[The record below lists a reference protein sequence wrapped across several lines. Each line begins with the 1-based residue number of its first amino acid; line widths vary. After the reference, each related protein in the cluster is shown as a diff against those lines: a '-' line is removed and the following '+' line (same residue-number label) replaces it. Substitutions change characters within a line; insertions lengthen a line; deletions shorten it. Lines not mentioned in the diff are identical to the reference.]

1 MACCFGIVTSSSAQE
16 AAADRIAFFEKHV
29 RPILVE
35 HCYECHSEATDR
47 SGGLL
52 LDSKQGWEAGGDS
65 GTAIVPGNGSEG
77 TFLKAIDYK
86 EPKLRMPP
94 DGKLSDARRELLRR
108 WIEEGA
114 FDPRQPTSNPTAKI
128 AQALPVDQAHRHWA
142 YQPLA
147 SHCLPDSTQAK
158 SDIDAWI
165 QAKCR
170 ERDIEIAPAADRRSQ
185 LRRLKF
191 DLLGLPPTPEEL
203 EEFLSDTSPDAYER
217 WVDRWLESP
226 HFGER
231 MARHWLDLARFAESY
246 TLRGFVLHQA
256 WRYRDYCVQSF
267 SRDIPWDQFVREQ
280 IAGDL
285 MDHQDLEQRRRQQIA
300 VTFLLL
306 GNNNLEEQ
314 DKQQLDM
321 DVIDEQLETLG
332 RAFLGQTIGCARCHD
347 HKFDPIPTRDY
358 YALAGIL
365 KASTTLKHENVSK
378 WIETPLA
385 MDAATVDHFATLQ
398 NEHERLQKE
407 YKRLEKMSAD
417 KKSVGQTFDVEKLE
431 GIVVDDEQAKRI
443 GDWEYSSSVK
453 PFVGLGYHHD
463 QGQARGTK
471 TVTFEP
477 SSLPPGRY
485 EVRLSYTHG
494 TNRASNAW
502 VRVFSADG
510 EKDIRIDQRSAG
522 PIDGLWISLGNYR
535 FEKDGQGFVLLTN
548 AEADGHVIADAVQFL
563 PLEAQR
569 IAVKTIPS
577 SNDSPKSSPAPDMK
591 TKLADMK
598 TQMKQF
604 ESMLQNQPKAMGLEN
619 ASKPQD
625 IPIHIRG
632 NVHTLGE
639 MVPRGFLQLAKA
651 SMPVSNED
659 STSQAPK
666 GPNRLDLA
674 IWLTHPQQALFARV
688 STNRIWYWFMR
699 EGLVDTVDNFGT
711 TGNAPSHPELLD
723 RLASKW
729 MQSGWS
735 SKKLIREIVCSD
747 AYRRSSRMSEHG
759 KQKDPEGRY
768 YGWAKRKRIDAESLR
783 DAMLVASG
791 RIRWEMGGKRFGD
804 SLDNDYGYHHA
815 DTCRSLYLPAFR
827 NAMNDLLAAFDMADP
842 SVSIGK
848 RNATTVPQQAL
859 VMLNHPLVI
868 DMARS
873 MAKDW
878 KTRLENEPT
887 AWDQL
892 GETMWGRPLHA
903 KEKQMLVEYV
913 NDAASTSASPTG
925 ELRIDEARLALMIQS
940 MVGALDFRYLD

>member
-1 MACCFGIVTSSSAQE
+1 MEPKG
-16 AAADRIAFFEKHV
+16 R
-29 RPILVE
+29 
-35 HCYECHSEATDR
+35 
-47 SGGLL
+47 
-52 LDSKQGWEAGGDS
+52 
-65 GTAIVPGNGSEG
+65 
-77 TFLKAIDYK
+77 FLQAIDYK

-94 DGKLSDARRELLRR
+94 DGKLPDSKRELLRK

-114 FDPRQPTSNPTAKI
+114 VDPRQPTSQPTPKVS
-128 AQALPVDQAHRHWA
+128 QALPVDQAHRHWA
-142 YQPLA
+142 YLPLA
-147 SHCLPDSTQAK
+147 KHRVPDGGRAS

-165 QAKCR
+165 QAKCAER
-170 ERDIEIAPAADRRSQ
+170 EIEMVPPADRRSQ
-185 LRRLKF
+185 FRRLKF

-203 EEFLSDTSPDAYER
+203 EEFLLDPSPDAYER

-256 WRYRDYCVQSF
+256 WRYRDYCIQSF
-267 SRDIPWDQFVREQ
+267 SHDVPWDQFVREQ

-285 MDHQDLEQRRRQQIA
+285 MDHPDLEQRRRQQIA

-365 KASTTLKHENVSK
+365 KASITLKHENVSK

-385 MDAATVDHFATLQ
+385 MDPATVDHFASLQ
-398 NEHERLQKE
+398 KEHELLSKE
-407 YKRLEKMSAD
+407 YKRLEKMTAD
-417 KKSVGQTFDVEKLE
+417 KKSVDQTIPIEQLE
-431 GIVVDDEQAKRI
+431 GVVVDDEQAKRI
-443 GDWEYSSSVK
+443 GEWEYSSSVK

-463 QGQARGTK
+463 QGQGRGTK

-477 SSLPPGRY
+477 NTLPPGRY

-510 EKDIRIDQRSAG
+510 ETDIRIDQRIAG

-535 FEKDGQGFVLLTN
+535 FEKDGQNFVLLTN

-563 PLEAQR
+563 PLDAQR
-569 IAVKTIPS
+569 IAANVIPS
-577 SNDSPKSSPAPDMK
+577 NGGSSKNTPAPDMK

-598 TQMKQF
+598 SHMKQL
-604 ESMLQNQPKAMGLEN
+604 ETLLQNQPSPWVLEN
-619 ASKPQD
+619 ASKPKD

-639 MVPRGFLQLAKA
+639 IVPRGFLQLAKA
-651 SMPVSNED
+651 SMPNSNED
-659 STSQAPK
+659 STSPTPH
-666 GPNRLDLA
+666 GPSRLDLA
-674 IWLTHPQQALFARV
+674 LWLTQPQQALFARV
-688 STNRIWYWFMR
+688 STNRIWYWFMG

-723 RLASKW
+723 MLASKW
-729 MQSGWS
+729 MQNGWS

-747 AYRRSSRMSEHG
+747 AYRRSSRLSDDAR
-759 KQKDPEGRY
+759 QKDPEGRY
-768 YGWAKRKRIDAESLR
+768 YGWANRKRIDAESLR

-791 RIRWEMGGKRFGD
+791 RMRWKWRQAIR
-804 SLDNDYGYHHA
+804 
-815 DTCRSLYLPAFR
+815 
-827 NAMNDLLAAFDMADP
+827 
-842 SVSIGK
+842 
-848 RNATTVPQQAL
+848 
-859 VMLNHPLVI
+859 
-868 DMARS
+868 
-873 MAKDW
+873 
-878 KTRLENEPT
+878 
-887 AWDQL
+887 
-892 GETMWGRPLHA
+892 
-903 KEKQMLVEYV
+903 
-913 NDAASTSASPTG
+913 
-925 ELRIDEARLALMIQS
+925 RLA
-940 MVGALDFRYLD
+940 R